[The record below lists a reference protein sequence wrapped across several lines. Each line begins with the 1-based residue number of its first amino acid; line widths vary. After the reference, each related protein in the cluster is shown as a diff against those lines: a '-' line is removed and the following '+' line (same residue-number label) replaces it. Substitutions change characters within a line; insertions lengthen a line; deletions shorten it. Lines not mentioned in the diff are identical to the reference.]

1 MGAERRIAP
10 VARILIVAGG
20 CRGLLLAERLTSD
33 GSAVRVTT
41 RDRTKRGTIEAAGAE
56 CWVGTPDR
64 LATMRGVLDGV
75 AVVIWALGA
84 ARGDDTELASLHADR
99 LRAFLTQ
106 AIDSTVRGV
115 VYEAS
120 GRPQGPIAAGAQIAR
135 DLCGANSIP
144 LLLLE
149 VDPEDAEAW
158 ADGARGAIDTLLA
171 AG

>member
-1 MGAERRIAP
+1 M
-10 VARILIVAGG
+10 ARILIVAGG
-20 CRGLLLAERLTSD
+20 CRGLRLAAQLTGD

-41 RDRTKRGTIEAAGAE
+41 RDSGKRGTIEAAGAE

-64 LATMRGVLDGV
+64 LATLRGVLDGV
-75 AVVIWALGA
+75 AVVIWALGGA
-84 ARGDDTELASLHADR
+84 QGDDTELAALHGDR

-120 GRPQGPIAAGAQIAR
+120 GRPQTLIDGGTQIAR
-135 DLCGANSIP
+135 ELCAANAIP

-149 VDPEDAEAW
+149 TASGDAQAW
-158 ADGARGAIDTLLA
+158 ADGAREAVDALLA
-171 AG
+171 SG